1 MNVKIKELNL
11 STGKCAVDG
20 TKDVQNENEQY
31 NFSKDIKKMINN
43 RFATEGGET
52 KKKVKKVRNI
62 VFKPQHLSIFG
73 GVS

>member
-11 STGKCAVDG
+11 SAGKCGLSG
-20 TKDVQNENEQY
+20 TREVQNENEQY
-31 NFSKDIKKMINN
+31 NFNKDIKKMINN
-43 RFATEGGET
+43 RFATEGGEI